1 MTANRRNQNRMVIT
15 SFMLRFVRE
24 TDEAEE
30 ILEQPDSIPEPE
42 IEAED
47 NHLNKKP
54 GWRGVVKHIQ
64 SGEEH
69 HFSTLLE
76 AETFIRKYIE
86 D

>member
-1 MTANRRNQNRMVIT
+1 MTANRRNQNRLVIT

-24 TDEAEE
+24 ADEAEE
-30 ILEQPDSIPEPE
+30 ILESPASVSETE
-42 IEAED
+42 HELED
-47 NHLNKKP
+47 TQLNKKP